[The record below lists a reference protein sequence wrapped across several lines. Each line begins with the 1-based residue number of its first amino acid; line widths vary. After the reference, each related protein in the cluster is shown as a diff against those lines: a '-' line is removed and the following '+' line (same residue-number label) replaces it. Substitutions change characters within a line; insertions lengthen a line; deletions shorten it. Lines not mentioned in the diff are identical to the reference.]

1 MPIFCKP
8 GKHSYL
14 IKYKDEEEMK
24 QAQNLMRQRK
34 QTKRRKKTK
43 EGLATD
49 KPYDKKKYKK
59 AKEEIKPETFFYKCE
74 VPQR

>member
-1 MPIFCKP
+1 
-8 GKHSYL
+8 
-14 IKYKDEEEMK
+14 MK